1 MSDIYQA
8 GTSEDIEHARKL
20 FEEYAQS
27 LGFSLCFQNFD
38 EELASLPGKYS
49 PPEGRLLLAASNDQI
64 AGCIALR
71 KHDAGTCEMKRLFVR
86 PEFRREGL
94 GRVLIDKLIEEART
108 IGYSRMCLD
117 TVPGKMD
124 KAITLYHAYGFREIE
139 PYYDTPVTGTK
150 FMQLDL

>member
-1 MSDIYQA
+1 MRIYQA
-8 GTSEDIEHARKL
+8 TSVEDVEHARQL
-20 FEEYAQS
+20 FVEYAES

-38 EELASLPGKYS
+38 QELASLPGKYS
-49 PPEGRLLLAASNDQI
+49 PPDGRLLLATSNDQV

-94 GRVLIDKLIEEART
+94 GRVLIDQLIDEARA
-108 IGYSRMCLD
+108 IGYRRMCLD
-117 TVPGKMD
+117 TVPGTMD
-124 KAITLYHAYGFREIE
+124 KAIALYHAKGFREIG